1 MDVEEAEKA
10 GRVGDLRREFA
21 IYKAHLEDLFY
32 NKAQVVTQLKN
43 EEVHKCTSYIR
54 TCMYI
59 FNHAVAAVIMVLLLC
74 FVGGTEQT

>member
-10 GRVGDLRREFA
+10 RRVGDFRREFA

-32 NKAQVVTQLKN
+32 NKAQVVAQLKK
-43 EEVHKCTSYIR
+43 EEVRKCIYMHID

-59 FNHAVAAVIMVLLLC
+59 GPVCTF
-74 FVGGTEQT
+74 